1 MNLIPEFCKDDLE
14 YLAIIEDLLGCDRL
28 VQMNDIVHHYH
39 STRLRHSFY
48 VSYVSYKIAK
58 NRGWNSQAVARAG
71 LLHDFFLE
79 NRQEIADMNEGSH
92 SEVHPK
98 IALKNA
104 RQLTELTELEEDII
118 LSHMFMTC
126 MKSPRPRFRESW
138 IVSMMDKYC
147 AINEFLTPAH
157 RWTQQLS
164 QKMLQ
169 LLALQ

>member
-1 MNLIPEFCKDDLE
+1 
-14 YLAIIEDLLGCDRL
+14 
-28 VQMNDIVHHYH
+28 
-39 STRLRHSFY
+39 
-48 VSYVSYKIAK
+48 
-58 NRGWNSQAVARAG
+58 
-71 LLHDFFLE
+71 
-79 NRQEIADMNEGSH
+79 MNEGSH